1 MDRFIAVEMHATIHF
16 VPGGCEG
23 QGRRGVIYFDIVLER
38 EVYTLLAVMSAAAA
52 LEDKTNA

>member
-1 MDRFIAVEMHATIHF
+1 MHATIHF

-23 QGRRGVIYFDIVLER
+23 QGRRGVIYFDIVQER